1 MLTLYIVINWQIF
14 VLYQGIHLL
23 CFYERFVMRDVIKM
37 KNQSIIKKCQK
48 SL

>member
-23 CFYERFVMRDVIKM
+23 CCYERFVMRDVFQM